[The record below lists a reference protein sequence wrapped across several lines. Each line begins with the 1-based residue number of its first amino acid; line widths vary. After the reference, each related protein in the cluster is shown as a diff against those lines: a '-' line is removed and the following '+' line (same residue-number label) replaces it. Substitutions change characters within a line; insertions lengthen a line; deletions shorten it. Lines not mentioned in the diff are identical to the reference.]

1 MFVFNEKQ
9 EPNAGKSRAFTNTI
23 AIQAYLKTC
32 ISINPMNMHQSPSLS
47 EQVKAPL
54 SLSD

>member
-9 EPNAGKSRAFTNTI
+9 EQNPGKSGAFTNTI
-23 AIQAYLKTC
+23 AIQAYLATS

-47 EQVKAPL
+47 EQGKAL
-54 SLSD
+54 SLSL